1 MVMMAAMNSTM
12 PEIKDERHPHS
23 RRRRNWACPNLR
35 VEFISQFDERELE
48 VSEILLNLPHLFT
61 NSLTDFRFSYSWGS
75 KCRRSALD
83 NPPSPPRRLK
93 VVVSS
98 ASPPPPAVNSVPK
111 AEATSPATPLA
122 FCPSDSE
129 VKSKQSTKNKK
140 TSLKRTR
147 DEWQRIIDEKLQTQQ
162 TLLKEI
168 EKVKLH
174 MQKLQNENS
183 QLKAKHHKLIQSS
196 TGNARKEKTQLGDG
210 ERLTECPQPEGQL
223 QLPPTLVNG
232 YLHPGP
238 STSTLLQHQ
247 PPSIPH
253 LIINP
258 TVQPQQLQYPQQQGP
273 RGFDLN
279 VSAEEMVAVE
289 RAVRLP
295 PLDHNQIRNIM
306 MSRAY
311 TYTEQARAARR
322 YRIQRNKSKKA
333 LRGC

>member
-12 PEIKDERHPHS
+12 PETKDEQHPHS
-23 RRRRNWACPNLR
+23 RRRNWVFPNLR
-35 VEFISQFDERELE
+35 VEFVSQFDEREFE
-48 VSEILLNLPHLFT
+48 VAEIFLNLPYLFT
-61 NSLTDFRFSYSWGS
+61 NSLSDFRFSHTWGS

-83 NPPSPPRRLK
+83 NPPSPPRRRK

-98 ASPPPPAVNSVPK
+98 ASPPPPAPAVSSVPK

-147 DEWQRIIDEKLQTQQ
+147 DEWQRIIDEKLQTQR
-162 TLLKEI
+162 TLMKEI

-183 QLKAKHHKLIQSS
+183 ELKAKHHKLIQNN
-196 TGNARKEKTQLGDG
+196 TGDARREKTQLGDG
-210 ERLTECPQPEGQL
+210 ERQPKRQL
-223 QLPPTLVNG
+223 QMQPTQVND
-232 YLHPGP
+232 YIHPGP
-238 STSTLLQHQ
+238 PTSTLLQHQ

-258 TVQPQQLQYPQQQGP
+258 TVQPQQLHYPQQPGP

-279 VSAEEMVAVE
+279 ISAEDIVATE
-289 RAVRLP
+289 RAVPLQ
-295 PLDHNQIRNIM
+295 PLDHHQIRNIM

-311 TYTEQARAARR
+311 TYAEQARAARR
-322 YRIQRNKSKKA
+322 HRIQQNKSKKA
-333 LRGC
+333 LRGW

>member
-12 PEIKDERHPHS
+12 PEAKDEHHPHS
-23 RRRRNWACPNLR
+23 RRRNWVFPNLR
-35 VEFISQFDERELE
+35 VEFVSQFDEREFE
-48 VSEILLNLPHLFT
+48 VAEILLNLPYLFT
-61 NSLTDFRFSYSWGS
+61 NSVSDFRFSYTWGS

-83 NPPSPPRRLK
+83 NPPSPPRPRK
-93 VVVSS
+93 AVVSS
-98 ASPPPPAVNSVPK
+98 ASPLPPPAVNPLPK

-122 FCPSDSE
+122 FCPSDYE

-147 DEWQRIIDEKLQTQQ
+147 DEWRRIIDEKLQTQQ

-183 QLKAKHHKLIQSS
+183 ELKAKHHKLIQSN
-196 TGNARKEKTQLGDG
+196 TGDARREKTQLGDG
-210 ERLTECPQPEGQL
+210 ERLTECPQPERQL
-223 QLPPTLVNG
+223 QPTVVND
-232 YLHPGP
+232 YMHPGP
-238 STSTLLQHQ
+238 PTSTLLHYH
-247 PPSIPH
+247 PPSIPQF
-253 LIINP
+253 IINP
-258 TVQPQQLQYPQQQGP
+258 TVQPQQLHYPQQPGP

-279 VSAEEMVAVE
+279 ISAEEMVARE
-289 RAVRLP
+289 RAVPLQ
-295 PLDHNQIRNIM
+295 PLDHHQIRNSM

-311 TYTEQARAARR
+311 TYAQQARAARR
-322 YRIQRNKSKKA
+322 HRIQQNKSKKA